1 MLEYGKDVIIE
12 DGANINV
19 KDGFIGDRTII
30 RSGARIEGTKVI
42 LGTESYLDYGSWIGG
57 GSCFDSQAYLV
68 AGDWFHMGWHC
79 LL

>member
-12 DGANINV
+12 EGAIINV

-30 RSGARIEGTKVI
+30 RAGARVEGNSVE
-42 LGTESYLDYGSWIGG
+42 LGTESYLDYGAWIGG

-68 AGDWFHMGWHC
+68 A
-79 LL
+79 